1 MTIPIPTSQVCLEQ
15 GNDMCH
21 CNHRWLLTLLL
32 IFPVTVIKVDTFS
45 LCSYTANSN
54 TPLLL
59 YAYTAIARSVLG
71 VVLLV
76 LVIIRALK
84 QSFEIYKATKRWHVN
99 QCIQQL
105 VRDGILYFLMYVSFS
120 FPFYFVPRRHVLS
133 LSRTRVEANHMDAF
147 HLETHF
153 TTSYWGSGINLQ

>member
-1 MTIPIPTSQVCLEQ
+1 MICVTAISYGWSLI
-15 GNDMCH
+15 
-21 CNHRWLLTLLL
+21 LLL
-32 IFPVTVIKVDTFS
+32 IFAVTVGKVGNFS
-45 LCSYTANSN
+45 LCNGTANDN

-59 YAYTAIARSVLG
+59 FAYAAIARSVLG
-71 VVLLV
+71 VMLLV

-84 QSFEIYKATKRWHVN
+84 QSFEIYKATKQWHVN

-120 FPFYFVPRRHVLS
+120 FPFHVVARRRVFS
-133 LSRTRVEANHMDAF
+133 LSRTHVEANHTDAF

-153 TTSYWGSGINLQ
+153 TTSFWGSAINLQ